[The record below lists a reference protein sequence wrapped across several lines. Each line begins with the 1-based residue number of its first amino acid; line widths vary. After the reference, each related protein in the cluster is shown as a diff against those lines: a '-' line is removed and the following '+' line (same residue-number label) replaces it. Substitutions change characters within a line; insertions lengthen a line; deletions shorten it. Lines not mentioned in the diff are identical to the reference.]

1 MPLDPNN
8 LLSTIDRVK
17 KSEKKRNFTQSIE
30 LIVALKGIDLKK
42 PENRMSE
49 LISLPHPLRKKGKVC
64 VVASGS
70 LAVNARNAGADYII
84 LPEELEKL
92 SGDKKAI
99 KRLAREYDL
108 FVAEAPLMPLVG
120 RILGS
125 VLGPRGKMPTPV
137 APNID
142 VAPELQRQR
151 ASIRV
156 RIREQPTTACSIGDE
171 EMDSS
176 QIAENVQAVIR
187 RIEERYE
194 KQILSLGSVHLKST
208 MGTPLRVE

>member
-8 LLSTIDRVK
+8 LLSTIDQVK

-49 LISLPHPLRKKGKVC
+49 LVSLPHPLRKKGKVC

-84 LPEELEKL
+84 LPDELEKL
-92 SGDKKAI
+92 SRDKKAV
-99 KRLAREYDL
+99 KRLAREYEF
-108 FVAEAPLMPLVG
+108 FVAEASLMPLVG

-125 VLGPRGKMPTPV
+125 VLGPRGRMPTPV
-137 APNID
+137 PPNID
-142 VAPELQRQR
+142 VGPVLQRQR

-156 RIREQPTTACSIGDE
+156 RIREQLTAACSIGDE

-194 KQILSLGSVHLKST
+194 REILGLGSVHLKST
-208 MGTPLRVE
+208 MGPPLKVQ